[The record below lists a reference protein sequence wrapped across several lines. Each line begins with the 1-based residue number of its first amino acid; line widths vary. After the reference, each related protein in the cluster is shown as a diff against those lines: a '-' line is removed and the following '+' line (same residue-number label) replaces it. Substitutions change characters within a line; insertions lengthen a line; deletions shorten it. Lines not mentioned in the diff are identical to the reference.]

1 MMLCWTAG
9 QSQTGLADMQARPIA
24 HQLPALSALLVPV
37 PVPAASVW
45 TTPTR
50 V

>member
-24 HQLPALSALLVPV
+24 HQLSALSALL
-37 PVPAASVW
+37 VPAASVW